1 MNFGPEYTKINTAF
15 SGGEM
20 GDLWVSQEHATF
32 LLVVEKGIV
41 VDAPPIARWTLGKDA
56 KWLKAYY
63 RLRNAQVREI
73 EKEQGR

>member
-1 MNFGPEYTKINTAF
+1 
-15 SGGEM
+15 M

-56 KWLKAYY
+56 KWLKNYY
-63 RLRNAQVREI
+63 RLREVDVRELQEG
-73 EKEQGR
+73 EKKI